1 MGEEYPNAGCRT
13 VIDMSRAIWRHA
25 PRAVAAALLVLTGA
39 TAATAQAR
47 PAPRG
52 FIWTVERDG
61 KTSWLVGS
69 LHVLTADAHPLPAS
83 MEQAFGRARTLME
96 ETDIDNIA
104 SPEIM
109 GVVATKGL
117 FTNGETLQGL
127 LPAATYTILTQ
138 RMAASGLP
146 MEMVRMMRPWMA
158 EITVSGLELQRAGFD
173 PELGVDVHYRRKA
186 AANGMALSMLETPAE
201 QIEYL
206 AGMPL
211 DVQVTQLRKTLE
223 EGDAELKEVR
233 EIAAAWRAG
242 DAGAIER
249 LLLQGMKDSPAFY
262 QSLVLDRNRRW
273 IPRIESCL
281 ATGSCF
287 VVVGA
292 AHMVGSD
299 GLIAM
304 LRQKGYKITQ
314 Q

>member
-1 MGEEYPNAGCRT
+1 MPSAFC
-13 VIDMSRAIWRHA
+13 RHA
-25 PRAVAAALLVLTGA
+25 ARVLFAALLVLAGA
-39 TAATAQAR
+39 SAADAQSR

-52 FIWTVERDG
+52 FIWSIERDG

-69 LHVLTADAHPLPAS
+69 LHVLTPDAHPLPAT
-83 MEQAFGRARTLME
+83 MEQAFGKARTLME
-96 ETDIDNIA
+96 ETDVNDIA

-117 FTNGETLQGL
+117 FTNGESLQTI
-127 LPAATYTILTQ
+127 LPAATYAMLAQ
-138 RMAASGLP
+138 RMTATGLP
-146 MEMVRMMRPWMA
+146 MDMVRMMRPWMA
-158 EITVSGLELQRAGFD
+158 EITLSGLELQKAGFD
-173 PELGVDVHYRRKA
+173 PELGVDLHYRRKA
-186 AANGMALSMLETPAE
+186 SGNGMALSMLETPAE
-201 QIEYL
+201 QIDYL
-206 AGMPL
+206 AGLPM

-242 DAGAIER
+242 DTIAIER
-249 LLLQGMKDSPAFY
+249 LLLKSMKDSPAFY
-262 QSLVLDRNRRW
+262 QSLVVDRNRRW

-281 ATGSCF
+281 STGSCF

-292 AHMVGSD
+292 AHMVGTD